1 MKLNITGKSSLSS
14 FLEKLCWV
22 FLLAGLTIT
31 VALPW
36 ILDYYGRIF
45 WHGRL
50 GTDYVRILFMLYP
63 SALMALTVI
72 WQLRKILVNVNQGN
86 PFSLENAR
94 RVKIISFCCMMVG
107 LLFLAGIVPSLL
119 APMLGL
125 AFLFLSALSLV
136 LSELVKQAAI
146 YKEENDLT
154 I

>member
-50 GTDYVRILFMLYP
+50 GTDYVRILFVLYP

-107 LLFLAGIVPSLL
+107 LLFLCPRCWRPCWGWPFCFYPLYRWCCRNWSNKLPSI
-119 APMLGL
+119 
-125 AFLFLSALSLV
+125 
-136 LSELVKQAAI
+136 K
-146 YKEENDLT
+146 KKT

>member
-1 MKLNITGKSSLSS
+1 MKISIVGKGSLSS

-22 FLLAGLTIT
+22 FFFAGLALT

-36 ILDYYGRIF
+36 ILNFYGRIF
-45 WHGRL
+45 WHDL
-50 GTDYVRILFMLYP
+50 GADYIRILIVLYP
-63 SALMALTVI
+63 AALMALIVV
-72 WQLRKILVNVNQGN
+72 WQLRKILVNVNAGN

-94 RVKIISFCCMMVG
+94 RVNIVSVCCLVVG
-107 LLFLAGIVPSLL
+107 GLFLAGIVPSLM

-125 AFLFLSALSLV
+125 AFLFLAALALV

>member
-50 GTDYVRILFMLYP
+50 GTDYVRILFVLYP

-86 PFSLENAR
+86 PFSRPTGKNHFLLLHDGWTTVFGRYCALAAGAHAGAGLSVFIR
-94 RVKIISFCCMMVG
+94 FITGAVG
-107 LLFLAGIVPSLL
+107 TGQTSCHL
-119 APMLGL
+119 
-125 AFLFLSALSLV
+125 
-136 LSELVKQAAI
+136 
-146 YKEENDLT
+146 
-154 I
+154 

>member
-50 GTDYVRILFMLYP
+50 GTDYVRILFVLYP
-63 SALMALTVI
+63 CLLYTSHTVLLCRHGPV
-72 WQLRKILVNVNQGN
+72 QN
-86 PFSLENAR
+86 
-94 RVKIISFCCMMVG
+94 G
-107 LLFLAGIVPSLL
+107 LDGFLPIRGA
-119 APMLGL
+119 
-125 AFLFLSALSLV
+125 
-136 LSELVKQAAI
+136 K
-146 YKEENDLT
+146 YR
-154 I
+154 

>member
-50 GTDYVRILFMLYP
+50 GTDYVRILFVLYP

-107 LLFLAGIVPSLL
+107 LLFLAGICAL
-119 APMLGL
+119 AAGAHAGAGL
-125 AFLFLSALSLV
+125 SVFIRFIAGAVGTGQTSCHL
-136 LSELVKQAAI
+136 
-146 YKEENDLT
+146 
-154 I
+154 

>member
-50 GTDYVRILFMLYP
+50 GTDYVRILFVLYP
-63 SALMALTVI
+63 SALWL
-72 WQLRKILVNVNQGN
+72 
-86 PFSLENAR
+86 
-94 RVKIISFCCMMVG
+94 
-107 LLFLAGIVPSLL
+107 
-119 APMLGL
+119 
-125 AFLFLSALSLV
+125 
-136 LSELVKQAAI
+136 
-146 YKEENDLT
+146 
-154 I
+154 

>member
-22 FLLAGLTIT
+22 FLWAGLTIT

-50 GTDYVRILFMLYP
+50 GTDYVRILFVLYP

-72 WQLRKILVNVNQGN
+72 WQLRKILVNVNQSN
-86 PFSLENAR
+86 PFSLENA
-94 RVKIISFCCMMVG
+94 
-107 LLFLAGIVPSLL
+107 
-119 APMLGL
+119 
-125 AFLFLSALSLV
+125 
-136 LSELVKQAAI
+136 
-146 YKEENDLT
+146 
-154 I
+154 